1 MVNIQTVMT
10 WIFPAL
16 YFEWSKKLV
25 WAGDY
30 DHYKSAHPLILQFTF
45 NHQVQIYHD

>member
-30 DHYKSAHPLILQFTF
+30 DHYKSAHHSTIYILESST
-45 NHQVQIYHD
+45 I

>member
-10 WIFPAL
+10 WIFPVL
-16 YFEWSKKLV
+16 HFESSKKLV